1 MAKIMLK
8 NVRISFPDLFEA
20 QSIKGGA
27 PRYSATFLFE
37 EGHPCHAAIK
47 AAIAEV
53 VKAKWLDKANKAAQE
68 IKANGGWPIKDGS
81 IKEYAG
87 YEGNLYIR
95 ASNKMRP
102 QVIDRDKSPLTA
114 VDGKIYS
121 GCRVNAQVDVY
132 AMDSKDFG
140 KQANVSLLAVQF
152 HKGDE
157 RFSGGGSATLSD
169 FDDESGEDDGDD
181 FDDDLV

>member
-1 MAKIMLK
+1 MAKVMLK

-20 QSIKGGA
+20 QSIKGGT

-37 EGHPCHAAIK
+37 EDHPCHAAIK

-68 IKANGGWPIKDGS
+68 IKANGGWPIKDGD

-114 VDGKIYS
+114 TDGKIYS
-121 GCRVNAQVDVY
+121 GCRVNAQVDIY

-152 HKGDE
+152 HKDDE
-157 RFSGGGSATLSD
+157 RFSGGSSATLSD
-169 FDDESGEDDGDD
+169 FDDESGEDDGGD